1 MVIMGATS
9 VAEWTMVG
17 VVVATLALFTAFGAV
32 MLGREGKRFD
42 RIDQRFDRIDQRF
55 DRVDQ
60 RFDRVDQRF
69 DRVDQRFD
77 RVDREM
83 AEFKAGVLLETA
95 ELKAGVLNLA
105 TRMDGLERE
114 MAGIHHEQVSQ
125 RELLS
130 RHLEAHAQ
138 A

>member
-1 MVIMGATS
+1 MGATS

-42 RIDQRFDRIDQRF
+42 RIDQRFDR
-55 DRVDQ
+55 
-60 RFDRVDQRF
+60 
-69 DRVDQRFD
+69 VDQRFD

-83 AEFKAGVLLETA
+83 AEFKAGVSLETA

-114 MAGIHHEQVSQ
+114 MVGIHHEQVSQ